1 MSFLARTRADATAT
15 IRRIARGPRAWLR
28 MVRAHRWSEALRRV
42 MGRAVARGSLSVHA
56 LAGRRRRAAAW
67 AKLVADVTA
76 LPAPPSLHRSV
87 SIVVIA
93 PDATAA
99 NAAAR
104 AAVETTD
111 LLCFLPSSSTALET
125 GWLARLAVAVDGVNT
140 VAATPLVVHPLR
152 SARRATPHDGHVRH
166 HGLELDVA
174 GDAPF
179 LRANDA
185 GRPAQIEGPAGR
197 VGGGSAA
204 CLVVDRRAY
213 EAAGGLPRFDD
224 LDVAIFELGRRMRDR
239 GGHIIS
245 VPDAVIVDH
254 RPVPS
259 RAALTEPV
267 STDAPAWRAYV
278 EARGSELMH
287 EARPL
292 PEGKLRI
299 VITVAAPSEKVAA
312 RWGDWHLARA
322 FAAAIRRHGH
332 VVRVQTFDH
341 VDDLAGRACDVH
353 CVVRGLRRV
362 RRTSGQAHVI
372 WVISHP
378 EDIEAPEC
386 DEADLVLVASARFAE
401 SLRRR
406 THTPVEV
413 MLQATDVTRFH
424 PVPAD
429 PRHTHDVAIVA
440 KSRNVFRPAVADAL
454 AAGVRPAIYGSGW
467 KPFVDPTLV
476 VCEYVANEELA
487 TVYSSVGVL
496 LNDHWQTM
504 RAEGFVSNRLF
515 DALACGTPVISEDL
529 PEIAELFDGAVL
541 TYRDADELRALI
553 ASTLAGRD
561 SARERAARGGELV
574 RHHHTFD
581 HRAEQFLDA
590 LRRHEL

>member
-1 MSFLARTRADATAT
+1 VQQIGRRT
-15 IRRIARGPRAWLR
+15 L
-28 MVRAHRWSEALRRV
+28 
-42 MGRAVARGSLSVHA
+42 ARGSLALHA
-56 LAGRRRRAAAW
+56 LTGRRERAAAW
-67 AKLVADVTA
+67 AKLVADVGA
-76 LPAPPSLHRSV
+76 LPAPPALHRSV
-87 SIVVIA
+87 SVVVIA
-93 PDATAA
+93 PDDTVAD
-99 NAAAR
+99 AAAR

-111 LLCFLPSSSTALET
+111 LLCFLPSSSTTLEP
-125 GWLARLAVAVDGVNT
+125 GWLARLAAAVDGEST

-152 SARRATPHDGHVRH
+152 PARFATPHDGQVRH
-166 HGLELDVA
+166 RGLELDTA
-174 GDAPF
+174 DDAPL
-179 LRANDA
+179 LRAHDA
-185 GRPAQIEGPAGR
+185 GRPARLDAPVER

-213 EAAGGLPRFDD
+213 ESVGGLPRFDD

-239 GGHIIS
+239 GGHIVA
-245 VPDAVIVDH
+245 VPDAVVVDH
-254 RPVPS
+254 RAVPS
-259 RAALTEPV
+259 RSALTQPV
-267 STDAPAWRAYV
+267 PTDTPAWRAYV
-278 EARGSELMH
+278 EERGAELMR
-287 EARPL
+287 EASPL

-299 VITVAAPSEKVAA
+299 VLTVAAPSEKVAG
-312 RWGDWHLARA
+312 RWGDWHLAQA
-322 FAAAIRRHGH
+322 FAAATRRHGH

-362 RRTSGQAHVI
+362 RRTPGQAHVI

-424 PVPAD
+424 PVPVD
-429 PRHTHDVAIVA
+429 PRHAHDVAIVA

-467 KPFVDPTLV
+467 EPFVDPALV

-541 TYRDADELRALI
+541 TYHDADELRALI
-553 ASTLAGRD
+553 ASTLAGPVG
-561 SARERAARGGELV
+561 ARERAARGGELV

-590 LRRHEL
+590 LRRHGLSY